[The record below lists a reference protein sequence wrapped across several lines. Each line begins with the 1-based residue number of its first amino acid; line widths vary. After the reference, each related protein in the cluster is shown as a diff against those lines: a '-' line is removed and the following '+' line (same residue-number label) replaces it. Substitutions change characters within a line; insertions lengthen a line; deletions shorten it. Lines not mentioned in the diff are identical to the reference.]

1 MIPGG
6 PIVGQG
12 TIRNASL
19 VPGNNTV
26 SFGGFLDYDVL
37 FANLET
43 ILNAESEAL
52 ARGNLGLN
60 ARGNSTTYKGIR
72 IPYYEV
78 HESTSR
84 I

>member
-6 PIVGQG
+6 PTVGQG
-12 TIRNASL
+12 TIKNASL

-43 ILNAESEAL
+43 ILNAESDAL
-52 ARGNLGLN
+52 SRGNLGLN
-60 ARGNSTTYKGIR
+60 AKGYSTTYKGTR

-78 HESTSR
+78 QKSTSKT
-84 I
+84 